1 MGREEQTAE
10 GSNHAG
16 INGIMG
22 GLGGTD
28 MSYLGGLA
36 LIFLVVAGGIFGLVM
51 IVSQSHIDTPAVDT
65 FGETLSTQDNSTRQV
80 ASDNAP
86 SFVYLAGGVGLI
98 VGFMILIAVLIYLA
112 SAKSSNFRSRY

>member
-1 MGREEQTAE
+1 
-10 GSNHAG
+10 
-16 INGIMG
+16 
-22 GLGGTD
+22 

-65 FGETLSTQDNSTRQV
+65 FGETLNTQDNSTRQV
-80 ASDNAP
+80 VSDNAP

-98 VGFMILIAVLIYLA
+98 IGFMILIAVIIYFA
-112 SAKSSNFRSRY
+112 AAKSTNFRSRY